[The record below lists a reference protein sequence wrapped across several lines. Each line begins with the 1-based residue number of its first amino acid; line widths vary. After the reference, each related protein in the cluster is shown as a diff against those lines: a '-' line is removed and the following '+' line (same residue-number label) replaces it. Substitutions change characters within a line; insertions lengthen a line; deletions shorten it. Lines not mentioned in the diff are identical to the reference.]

1 MPTRQRLPVGFT
13 LPDLTATLVITGML
27 VLMAL
32 PALAGTLARYQLK
45 ATGEA
50 LFTSLN
56 KARAT
61 AIRRGHPTYV
71 CPSEDGRLCSATVDW
86 SLGWIAR
93 DQQAK
98 ALFDVSDTVPR
109 AINIVHSAGRSAVNF
124 QADGTANHDNQ
135 RISLCLRGKAHTAV
149 SIVLARSGRIRRET
163 APADIAAACARHR
176 AKNA

>member
-1 MPTRQRLPVGFT
+1 MPTRQRLPGGFT
-13 LPDLTATLVITGML
+13 LPDLTTTLAIAGML
-27 VLMAL
+27 ALVTL

-61 AIRRGHPTYV
+61 AIRRGHPTRV
-71 CPSEDGRLCSATVDW
+71 CPSEDGRLCSPAADW

-98 ALFDVSDTVPR
+98 ALFDVSDTLPR
-109 AINIVHSAGRSAVNF
+109 AITIVHSLGRSAVNF
-124 QADGTANHDNQ
+124 QPDGTANHDNQ
-135 RISLCLRGKAHTAV
+135 RISLCVRGKAHTAV